1 MNEPVAPAPRS
12 VVVPPAAR
20 ATPTSM
26 WAAWAAG
33 WLRRVWQPLP
43 LALLCGVL
51 AFVLGCLALPQAWAT
66 TIQIGGGFDSPF
78 LRGFH
83 RAEFSEL
90 HQTDFRWTEP
100 RAEVLLP
107 GVAQSVVGVRVH
119 GDTPDFPL
127 TLTTGD
133 TTYQLALRP
142 GWQTILIAPAPDWR
156 GDVRIGLAAPAQ
168 TSPDDPRVR
177 GVALSHI
184 SVSSRSGAVPLAQ
197 PLLLGLSTALAVLLV
212 SATLRGSRARLP
224 LALLTGG
231 GLAVGSAW
239 LLASDQRMWLTSYSA
254 RWLLVLVLG
263 MGIWAGVQALLHWLA
278 QQQRIPADPRIRT
291 SLAAT
296 AVLAGLLR
304 YAALAYPLNHNS
316 DLRYILGR
324 TWMIRDGHFLTLF
337 LPNPAL
343 TPVQWEMDV
352 TIPRSPFFYL
362 LNVPMT
368 FLPGRGSDA
377 LGMLAFSS
385 VIDAL
390 AVVLVGLLVL
400 HVGGGQ
406 RAAWAAAMLA
416 ATLPFGLQMI
426 VSWGILPTLLA
437 QMLALLA
444 VYMWLELRPQLP
456 TRPARLIIAGV
467 LALAFLAYPTA
478 LVFLGATGVLLVLML
493 AVRRDPATG
502 PTVQAGIL
510 ATAIAML
517 LYYGWHMPALLN
529 KTIPTLFGTASV
541 ASPTSPAER
550 SISTL
555 SLSRTLAAITT
566 QPLDKYGILLLIIAL
581 SGIAMLLLRLRG
593 TRVYAGLVLAAWSLA
608 YLPFALLDEYIVTL
622 ILKQVLW
629 LLPMLAIFA
638 GIPLGRMQHSRA
650 GRWLTAAVLLWTGWQ
665 GLVLLSE
672 LVRFAFMQLK

>member
-1 MNEPVAPAPRS
+1 MNEPVAPVSSP

-20 ATPTSM
+20 ATPTSI
-26 WAAWAAG
+26 WAARW
-33 WLRRVWQPLP
+33 RCRVWQPLP

-51 AFVLGCLALPQAWAT
+51 AFVLGSLALPQAWAT

-107 GVAQSVVGVRVH
+107 GVNQSVVGLRIH
-119 GDTPDFPL
+119 GDTPNFPL

-133 TTYQLALRP
+133 TTYQLVLRS
-142 GWQTILIAPAPDWR
+142 GWQTIMIAPAPDWR

-168 TSPDDPRVR
+168 TSPDDPRLR

-184 SVSSRSGAVPLAQ
+184 SVSSRNAAVSLVQ
-197 PLLLGLSTALAVLLV
+197 PLLIGLSSALAVLLV
-212 SATLRGSRARLP
+212 SATLRGTRARLP

-231 GLAVGSAW
+231 SLAVGSAW

-254 RWLLVLVLG
+254 RWLLVLLLG
-263 MGIWAGVQALLHWLA
+263 IGIWAGVQALLNWLA
-278 QQQRIPADPRIRT
+278 QQQRIPTDPRIRN
-291 SLAAT
+291 SLAAA
-296 AVLAGLLR
+296 AVLAGVLR

-324 TWMIRDGHFLTLF
+324 TWMIRDGQFLTLF

-385 VIDAL
+385 VVDAL

-406 RAAWAAAMLA
+406 HAAWAAAMLA

-437 QMLALLA
+437 QMLALLT
-444 VYMWLELRPQLP
+444 VYLWLELRPQLP
-456 TRPARLIIAGV
+456 TGPARLIIAGV

-493 AVRRDPATG
+493 AMRRDPATV
-502 PTVQAGIL
+502 PTAQAGML
-510 ATAIAML
+510 ATAIALL

-529 KTIPTLFGTASV
+529 KTLPTLFGPASAASTA
-541 ASPTSPAER
+541 PAAGNL
-550 SISTL
+550 STL
-555 SLSRTLAAITT
+555 SLPRTLVAITA
-566 QPLDKYGILLLIIAL
+566 QPLDKYGILLLLLAL
-581 SGIAMLLLRLRG
+581 SGSAMLLLRLRG
-593 TRVYAGLVLAAWSLA
+593 PRVYAGLVLAAWSLA

-629 LLPMLAIFA
+629 LLPMLAILA
-638 GIPLGRMQHSRA
+638 GLTLGRMQHSRA
-650 GRWLTAAVLLWTGWQ
+650 GRWLTAAVLLWIGWQ
-665 GLVLLSE
+665 GMVLLSE